1 MLGWKTT
8 TVHRDRGTVE
18 VPLTSLGHD
27 TTGQKA
33 RMMAKVTRR
42 DNSPVRLFVTFAII
56 MLCAVVVLGLVLAAS
71 YRSEATRR
79 GLAQGRSE
87 AILMAE
93 TAVAPRLDG
102 QRLGTELSAVETDD
116 MNRLVTAAV
125 HHGEVLRLRIRN
137 LAGDVVY
144 SDDGSGLGRTSETQD
159 ATEALEAAK
168 GHVISQI
175 THLNADPGD
184 TGPLGASTVEV
195 YLPINAGTP
204 SRRVGVLE
212 VYLPYTPI
220 SRDVDAGLRNLY
232 LNLGLGLGFLYIL
245 LFGISYVVGRRLRR
259 QVRINEYMSEHDTL
273 TDLPNRVLFRRTV
286 QEALMSGTRNGMTT
300 MIAVIDLDRFKEI
313 NDTLGYENGDRLL
326 QAFGSRLQ
334 AHLNNVDALARLG
347 GDEFGV
353 VLSNVTNPEA
363 MLQEFR
369 DVIEAEINIGN
380 LPLSVESN
388 IGYVMAPEHGTDVD
402 DLLQLADV
410 AMYTAKIQ
418 HLPVVRYDESQNHYN
433 ASNLALVA
441 ELRRAIDDN
450 QLVLHYQPKI
460 LVRDGRVD
468 AVEALVR
475 WQHPSK
481 GLLFPDSFIPL
492 AEQTDLIDRLTT
504 WVVQRALQDL
514 SRFGPGC
521 DELTV
526 AVNVSARNLGRAG
539 FARAVVEA
547 LELEG
552 VAPQRLFIEVT
563 ETALMTDPERAA
575 SVLRE
580 LEQSGVRVSI
590 DDFGTGQ
597 TSLGY
602 LSTLP
607 IHELKIDRSFIT
619 DMIEHSGHAAIVHSI
634 VELGHN
640 LGFSV
645 VGEGV
650 ETREVLAELTSVGC
664 DVAQGYFFTRP
675 MPVEDLAPW
684 IDHYVPMNDVQ
695 LT

>member
-1 MLGWKTT
+1 
-8 TVHRDRGTVE
+8 
-18 VPLTSLGHD
+18 
-27 TTGQKA
+27 
-33 RMMAKVTRR
+33 MMPKVTRR
-42 DNSPVRLFVTFAII
+42 DNSSVRLFITFAII
-56 MLCAVVVLGLVLAAS
+56 MLCAVIVLGLVLAAS

-93 TAVAPRLDG
+93 TAVAPRLG
-102 QRLGTELSAVETDD
+102 GELLGKGLTSIETDD
-116 MNRLVTAAV
+116 MNRLVAAAV
-125 HHGEVLRLRIRN
+125 RRGEVLRLRIRN
-137 LAGDVVY
+137 LEGDVIY
-144 SDDGSGLGRTSETQD
+144 SDDGSGVGANPKNQD
-159 ATEALEAAK
+159 ESEALQAAQ
-168 GHVISQI
+168 GHVESLI
-175 THLNADPGD
+175 THLNADSSD
-184 TGPLGASTVEV
+184 TGVIGPSAVEV
-195 YLPINAGTP
+195 YLPLNAGTP

-220 SRDVDAGLRNLY
+220 NRDVDAGLTNLY
-232 LNLGLGLGFLYIL
+232 LNLGLGLGFLYLL

-286 QEALMSGTRNGMTT
+286 QEALMSGARNGMTT

-313 NDTLGYENGDRLL
+313 NDTLGYANGDRLL
-326 QAFGSRLQ
+326 QALGSRLQ
-334 AHLNNVDALARLG
+334 AHLGDVDALARLG

-353 VLSNVTNPEA
+353 VLSNVASPEV

-369 DVIEAEINIGN
+369 DVIEGEINIGN

-388 IGYVMAPEHGTDVD
+388 IGYVMAPEQGTDVD

-418 HLPVVRYDESQNHYN
+418 HLSVVRYDESQNHYN

-450 QLVLHYQPKI
+450 QLELHYQPKI
-460 LVRDGRVD
+460 RVRDGRVD

-475 WQHPSK
+475 WRHPSK

-504 WVVQRALQDL
+504 WVLQRALEDL
-514 SRFGPGC
+514 SEFGPGGE
-521 DELTV
+521 ELTI

-539 FARAVVEA
+539 FAGAIVEA
-547 LELEG
+547 LDHAG

-563 ETALMTDPERAA
+563 ETALMTDPDRAA
-575 SVLRE
+575 AVLSQ
-580 LEQSGVRVSI
+580 LERSGVRVSI

-597 TSLGY
+597 TSLAY

-619 DMIEHSGHAAIVHSI
+619 DMIENSGHAAIVHSI

-650 ETREVLAELTSVGC
+650 ETLDVLAELSSAGC
-664 DVAQGYFFTRP
+664 DVAQGYFFARP
-675 MPVEDLAPW
+675 MPVEEVAPW
-684 IDHYVPMNDVQ
+684 IDHYVPVSDVQ